1 MQQAILNYIIIG
13 LTLSTIGLIYKYSD
27 NQANINK
34 NEIKEEK
41 DDYLRDKI
49 IATENIQNDGIT
61 KIVEDMKDESL
72 SKLEKCKLDEPKVNR
87 RASLN
92 EEEIEGEKYKTTKK
106 SSVKSTTAT
115 IKTTTTK
122 KTTKK
127 VKLNYF
133 YVISNKNLIIYKSQK

>member
-27 NQANINK
+27 NQTNINK
-34 NEIKEEK
+34 NEIKEER

-72 SKLEKCKLDEPKVNR
+72 SKLEKCKLDEPKANR
-87 RASLN
+87 RASLS
-92 EEEIEGEKYKTTKK
+92 EEEIEEEKYKTTKK
-106 SSVKSTTAT
+106 NSVKSTTVT
-115 IKTTTTK
+115 TKTTTTK

-127 VKLNYF
+127 VKL
-133 YVISNKNLIIYKSQK
+133 ISF